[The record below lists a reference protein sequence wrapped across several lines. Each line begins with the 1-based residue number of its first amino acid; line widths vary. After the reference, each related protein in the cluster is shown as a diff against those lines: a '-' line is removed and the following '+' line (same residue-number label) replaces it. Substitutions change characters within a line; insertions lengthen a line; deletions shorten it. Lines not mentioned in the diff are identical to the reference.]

1 MTKTT
6 KPMVY
11 KHSNDSDSYVSDVD
25 DIDVNSPN
33 KTNAKSNPIKS
44 SKPSKNSKPINQ
56 FKKKPTDVS
65 AHHAAAPLIGA
76 MAIDKLVLD
85 IQLPAHELAS
95 VLERAQQLR
104 RDRQLRKGSPKSTF
118 FKKAFY
124 TKLPSGAVARFHIM
138 PNNPDK
144 GAPMQLVLNPN
155 QMEPG
160 DCQHLIAIFK
170 RLFPI
175 NFKEIAASMLQ
186 R

>member
-33 KTNAKSNPIKS
+33 KTNAKSNPINS
-44 SKPSKNSKPINQ
+44 SNPSKNSKPISQ

-95 VLERAQQLR
+95 VLA
-104 RDRQLRKGSPKSTF
+104 G
-118 FKKAFY
+118 
-124 TKLPSGAVARFHIM
+124 
-138 PNNPDK
+138 
-144 GAPMQLVLNPN
+144 
-155 QMEPG
+155 
-160 DCQHLIAIFK
+160 C
-170 RLFPI
+170 
-175 NFKEIAASMLQ
+175 
-186 R
+186 